1 MNNAQGALMM
11 VLAMTGFALGDMII
25 KFVAHDMPTGQVIA
39 LIGLGGFAP
48 AALYVLW
55 REGMPPLSVFL
66 HPIILIRGLFE
77 IIAVVGFITALGLIP
92 LATLSAIIQAVPL
105 AVTLG
110 AALFFGETVGLRR
123 WSAILVGLL
132 GVLIIIRPG
141 VAGFDPNSLYG
152 VLAVIGLAGRDLATK
167 GIPKSVSTNLLTVLA
182 FLNAGVAGILMV
194 PFSNTLQ
201 PVSVEAALYL
211 AVAVML
217 TFFATW
223 AIIAAM
229 RVGDVSFVA
238 PFRYSRLIVAVIIG
252 IVVFSEYPDA
262 LTILGA
268 GIVVLSG
275 VYAFVR
281 ERRLTRA

>member
-25 KFVAHDMPTGQVIA
+25 KLVAHDMPTGQVIA

-55 REGMPPLSVFL
+55 REGVPPLSVLL

-105 AVTLG
+105 AVTFG

-141 VAGFDPNSLYG
+141 VAGFDPNSLFG
-152 VLAVIGLAGRDLATK
+152 VLAVIGLAGGDLATK

-201 PVSVEAALYL
+201 PVSGEAALYL
-211 AVAVML
+211 AAAVML

-252 IVVFSEYPDA
+252 IVVFKEYPDA